1 MEDTQNMYHK
11 IFDTLLV
18 LRDVASDFKIY
29 SAADIKAL
37 IAAKLKAKKR
47 EPKDLQSL
55 YELETMIR
63 TIRESFIIAKTEA
76 IIDNRENEK
85 NKEDTKKII

>member
-18 LRDVASDFKIY
+18 LRDVASEFKIY

-47 EPKDLQSL
+47 EPKGLQSL

-63 TIRESFIIAKTEA
+63 TVRESFIIAKTEA
-76 IIDNRENEK
+76 IINETNKDNN
-85 NKEDTKKII
+85 I

>member
-18 LRDVASDFKIY
+18 LRDVASEFKIY

-47 EPKDLQSL
+47 EPKGLQSL

-63 TIRESFIIAKTEA
+63 TVRESFIIAKTEV
-76 IIDNRENEK
+76 IINETNKDNN
-85 NKEDTKKII
+85 I

>member
-11 IFDTLLV
+11 IFDALLV
-18 LRDVASDFKIY
+18 LRDVAYEFKIY

-47 EPKDLQSL
+47 EPKGLQSL

-76 IIDNRENEK
+76 IINETNKDN
-85 NKEDTKKII
+85 IV

>member
-11 IFDTLLV
+11 IFDALLV

-47 EPKDLQSL
+47 EPKGLQSL

-63 TIRESFIIAKTEA
+63 TIRESFIIAKTEM
-76 IIDNRENEK
+76 IIDERE
-85 NKEDTKKII
+85 NKEDEVNKKII

>member
-18 LRDVASDFKIY
+18 LRDVASEFKIY

-47 EPKDLQSL
+47 DPKGLQSL

-63 TIRESFIIAKTEA
+63 TVRESFIIAKTEA
-76 IIDNRENEK
+76 IINETNKDNN
-85 NKEDTKKII
+85 I

>member
-37 IAAKLKAKKR
+37 IAAKLKAKRR
-47 EPKDLQSL
+47 EPKGLQSL

-63 TIRESFIIAKTEA
+63 TVRESFIIAKTEV
-76 IIDNRENEK
+76 IINETNKDN
-85 NKEDTKKII
+85 TI